1 MVRGGS
7 PEGALA
13 AFSRVACPPFVY
25 HARFGTRTGAW
36 NERVSVRPKSSEVGE
51 SRASGAKDIPA
62 YERLLGSRLFA
73 NAMARF
79 GVAIVLIAG
88 SWIARSALGPGSVD
102 ARALSIIGL
111 VVAAYNVVILKLNG
125 RPREWEDAQRALRTR
140 RSLARTAIVLDFF
153 MLTITIWF
161 LGGARS
167 PLLAVYVLH
176 IGIASILLPPRSAVM
191 SAILA
196 ALLLTG
202 LIVIEM
208 TGVAIPP
215 SPNGMDPGAGPLA
228 PGFVVV
234 VLCAYLGIFAFIMVT
249 QTQLAE
255 TLRRAENMAEKRAHQ
270 YESLSRMRR
279 DFLHVA
285 LHDVASPMATA
296 ELLMRNLHD
305 ELCGPL
311 EPRQK
316 DQLQRAM
323 HRVAGMRHL
332 VRDLQILGELE
343 TTDLREH
350 SIEIPLAFLLT
361 TVMDDHADAAKANN
375 LSLEIAPS
383 EHVAIVFGVPRL
395 LEESLTNYVDNAIK
409 YTPPGG
415 RIVARVRPGEAPGT
429 FRVEV
434 SDTGVGIA
442 PEDKARLFSEFTRL
456 GRGHPAVKS
465 VPGTGLGLSIVRRI
479 IESHGGRVGVSSEPG
494 KGSTFWLELP
504 ACTGKE

>member
-1 MVRGGS
+1 MSVWASG
-7 PEGALA
+7 PD
-13 AFSRVACPPFVY
+13 
-25 HARFGTRTGAW
+25 AW
-36 NERVSVRPKSSEVGE
+36 NECVSVRPKSSEVGE

-79 GVAIVLIAG
+79 VVAALLIGG

-102 ARALSIIGL
+102 ARALSIIGI
-111 VVAAYNVVILKLNG
+111 VVAAYNVVILKVNG
-125 RPREWEDAQRALRTR
+125 RPREWIDAAKALNTR

-167 PLLAVYVLH
+167 PLLAIYVLH

-202 LIVIEM
+202 LIVVEM
-208 TGVAIPP
+208 TGILIPP
-215 SPNGMDPGAGPLA
+215 SPHGMDPGAGPLA
-228 PGFVVV
+228 PGFVMV
-234 VLCAYLGIFAFIMVT
+234 VLCVYLGIFAFIMVT

-316 DQLQRAM
+316 EQLQRAM
-323 HRVAGMRHL
+323 QRVAGMRHL

-361 TVMDDHADAAKANN
+361 TVMDEHADAAKAKG
-375 LSLEIAPS
+375 LTLEVEPA
-383 EHVAIVFGVPRL
+383 EHAAIVFGVPRL
-395 LEESLTNYVDNAIK
+395 LQESLTNYVDNAIK
-409 YTPPGG
+409 YTPAGG
-415 RIVARVRPGEAPGT
+415 RVAARVRPGEAPAT

-442 PEDKARLFSEFTRL
+442 SEDQARLFQEFTRL
-456 GRGHPAVKS
+456 GRGHPAVKG

-479 IESHGGRVGVSSEPG
+479 VESHGGRVGVESELG
-494 KGSTFWLELP
+494 NGSTFWLELP

>member
-1 MVRGGS
+1 MSVS
-7 PEGALA
+7 PKQPE
-13 AFSRVACPPFVY
+13 SSP
-25 HARFGTRTGAW
+25 ARSPG
-36 NERVSVRPKSSEVGE
+36 P
-51 SRASGAKDIPA
+51 KDIPA

-79 GVAIVLIAG
+79 GVSALMIGG

-102 ARALSIIGL
+102 ARAISLIGL
-111 VVAAYNVVILKLNG
+111 FIAAYNLLFLWLNG
-125 RPREWEDAQRALRTR
+125 RPREWDDPLRALRTR

-153 MLTITIWF
+153 MLTITVWY

-167 PLLAVYVLH
+167 PLLAIYVLH

-202 LIVIEM
+202 LIVVEM
-208 TGVAIPP
+208 TGVLVPP
-215 SPNGMDPGAGPLA
+215 SPRGMDPGAGPLA

-234 VLCAYLGIFAFIMVT
+234 VLCVYLGIFAFIMVT

-255 TLRRAENMAEKRAHQ
+255 TLRRAENMAEKRAQQ

-316 DQLQRAM
+316 EQLQRAM

-343 TTDLREH
+343 TTDLRDH

-361 TVMDDHADAAKANN
+361 SVMDDHADAARAKD
-375 LSLEIAPS
+375 LTLEIEPS
-383 EHVAIVFGVPRL
+383 EHVAMVFGVPRL
-395 LEESLTNYVDNAIK
+395 LQESLTNYVDNAIK
-409 YTPPGG
+409 YTPAGG
-415 RIVARVRPGEAPGT
+415 RITARVRPGESPAT

-434 SDTGVGIA
+434 SDTGVGISR
-442 PEDKARLFSEFTRL
+442 EDQTRLFSEFTRL
-456 GRGHPAVKS
+456 GRGHPAVKG